1 MSVSTGG
8 LLAFIAISM
17 GILKPVTCIFTEKV
31 ISGDLGLLRGQ
42 DMFQALIREHFTMD
56 TKHNPSLDQ
65 GCVMNYL
72 GSVPSEEKQMPV
84 QMVQT
89 LRGRRDMSAT
99 EVLSEND
106 PSVGFENE
114 RTGVRARRAPLVSG
128 PMMGQQMMV
137 QRPMMQRPMVQ
148 GPMYG
153 PNRRPM
159 NRRRMRNKNKNKIYK
174 FGRFKHTDSSGE
186 VSKDFSFRRIQ

>member
-89 LRGRRDMSAT
+89 LRGRRDMPGSAAA
-99 EVLSEND
+99 
-106 PSVGFENE
+106 GA
-114 RTGVRARRAPLVSG
+114 GVEALGMRARRD
-128 PMMGQQMMV
+128 
-137 QRPMMQRPMVQ
+137 
-148 GPMYG
+148 
-153 PNRRPM
+153 
-159 NRRRMRNKNKNKIYK
+159 NKNKRKK
-174 FGRFKHTDSSGE
+174 KRGHRGHGGHGESS
-186 VSKDFSFRRIQ
+186 SSD

>member
-89 LRGRRDMSAT
+89 LRGRRDVKL
-99 EVLSEND
+99 EVVSIFD
-106 PSVGFENE
+106 PSSSDENE
-114 RTGVRARRAPLVSG
+114 QRKVARR
-128 PMMGQQMMV
+128 
-137 QRPMMQRPMVQ
+137 
-148 GPMYG
+148 
-153 PNRRPM
+153 
-159 NRRRMRNKNKNKIYK
+159 RRRTLP
-174 FGRFKHTDSSGE
+174 F
-186 VSKDFSFRRIQ
+186 FRPRQ